1 MKMTIK
7 IYTNGH
13 IELDG
18 QDTGLGVFQH
28 IAGSHICRRANV
40 FKGIAHSEIK
50 MPKNRYTLSAESGR
64 ADFES
69 DIRSILSRVRFK
81 NSESEGVNMG
91 EFEIRA
97 DGVYVDGAMIDQE
110 FMESG
115 EYWLQ
120 CDSVAQAA
128 KVRDLIVSASLV

>member
-1 MKMTIK
+1 MKMTVK

-28 IAGSHICRRANV
+28 LAGSHICRRANV

-50 MPKNRYTLSAESGR
+50 MPRNRYTLSTDSGR

-69 DIRSILSRVRFK
+69 DIRSILTRVRFK

-91 EFEIRA
+91 AFEIRA
-97 DGVYVDGAMIDQE
+97 DGVYVDGALIDRE

-120 CDSVAQAA
+120 CDSVAQAT
-128 KVRDLIVSASLV
+128 KVRELIMAASLV